1 MNYAQESRRQAELL
15 REKEHVRILA
25 VESSCDETAA
35 AVIEDG
41 RTILSNAVFTQ
52 IDLHA
57 LYGGVVPEIASR
69 AHVEKVDLMI
79 DQAMQDARL
88 TLRDVDAV
96 AVTCGPGLVGALLI
110 GVSCAKALAFAAHK
124 PLIPVNHIE
133 GHICANFLTDQ
144 TLTPPFACLV
154 VSGGHSH
161 LFSVE
166 DYGVYRVIGQTQDDA
181 AGEAFDK
188 AARVLNIPYPGGPLL
203 DRLAESGDPRALK
216 LPRPKTEGRYDYSFS
231 GLKTAFINAVHN
243 ARQKGETLNDADL
256 AASFRHAVV
265 SFLVDK
271 AMLAADDLGLKKM
284 ALAGGVSA
292 NRLLRR
298 EMQAACDKRGIQL
311 YMPRLDLCGD
321 NAAMIGSAAYYR
333 LLRGEIADL
342 TLNAK
347 PAMRLS

>member
-1 MNYAQESRRQAELL
+1 MTYFESCMQQIPELQK
-15 REKEHVRILA
+15 KEHVRVLA
-25 VESSCDETAA
+25 IESSCDETAA
-35 AVIEDG
+35 AVVEDG
-41 RTILSNAVFTQ
+41 RTILSNAVFSQ

-69 AHVEKVDLMI
+69 AHVEKINQMV
-79 DQAMQDARL
+79 DQALKDAGME
-88 TLRDVDAV
+88 LRDADAIG
-96 AVTCGPGLVGALLI
+96 VTYGPGLVGALLI
-110 GVSCAKALAFAAHK
+110 GVSCAKALAFAAGK
-124 PLIPVNHIE
+124 PLAPVNHIE
-133 GHICANFLTDQ
+133 GHICANFLTHPQ
-144 TLTPPFACLV
+144 LEPPFACLV

-166 DYGVYRVIGQTQDDA
+166 DYGVFRIIGQTQDDA

-203 DRLAESGDPRALK
+203 DKLAEAGNPHALK

-243 ARQKGETLNDADL
+243 ARQKGEALNDADL
-256 AASFRHAVV
+256 AASFRWAVV
-265 SFLVDK
+265 SCLVDK
-271 AMLAADDLGLKKM
+271 AMMAAEELHLTKM

-298 EMQAACDKRGIQL
+298 EMEAACEKRGIHL
-311 YMPRLDLCGD
+311 FMPALPLCGD
-321 NAAMIGSAAYYR
+321 NAAMIGSAAYYH
-333 LLRGEIADL
+333 LMRGDIADL

-347 PAMRLS
+347 PALRL

>member
-1 MNYAQESRRQAELL
+1 MNYAQSSRERLEALKQ
-15 REKEHVRILA
+15 KEHIRILA
-25 VESSCDETAA
+25 IESSCDETAA
-35 AVIEDG
+35 AIVEDG
-41 RTILSNAVFTQ
+41 RRILSNAVFTQ
-52 IDLHA
+52 IDMHA

-69 AHVEKVDLMI
+69 AHVEKADRMVDEALR
-79 DQAMQDARL
+79 QAGM
-88 TLRDVDAV
+88 TLQEVDAI
-96 AVTCGPGLVGALLI
+96 ACTYGPGLVGALLI
-110 GVSCAKALAFAAHK
+110 GVSCAKALAFAADK

-133 GHICANFLTDQ
+133 GHICANFLTSPE
-144 TLTPPFACLV
+144 LKPPFACLV

-161 LFSVE
+161 LFSVD
-166 DYGVYRVIGQTQDDA
+166 DYGVYRILGQTQDDA

-203 DRLAESGDPRALK
+203 DKLAETGDPHALR
-216 LPRPKTEGRYDYSFS
+216 LPRPKVDGRYDYSFS

-243 ARQKGETLNDADL
+243 ARQKGETLCDADL
-256 AASFRHAVV
+256 AASFRYAVV

-271 AMLAADDLGLKKM
+271 AMLAAKELHLPKM

-298 EMQAACDKRGIQL
+298 EMASACEKAGIPL

-342 TLNAK
+342 TLNAR
-347 PAMRLS
+347 PALRL

>member
-1 MNYAQESRRQAELL
+1 MTYKEESAKQAAALK
-15 REKEHVRILA
+15 EKDHVRILA
-25 VESSCDETAA
+25 IESSCDETAA
-35 AVIEDG
+35 AVVENG
-41 RTILSNAVFTQ
+41 RKILSNAVFTQ

-69 AHVEKVDLMI
+69 AHVEKIDLMI
-79 DQAMQDARL
+79 DEALRAAGM

-96 AVTCGPGLVGALLI
+96 AVTYGPGLVGALLI
-110 GVSCAKALAFAAHK
+110 GVSCAKALAYAAHK

-133 GHICANFLTDQ
+133 GHICANFLTDE

-161 LFSVE
+161 LFSIE
-166 DYGVYRVIGQTQDDA
+166 DYGVYRIIGQTQDDA

-203 DRLAESGDPRALK
+203 DKLAEEGNPCALK

-243 ARQKGETLNDADL
+243 ARQKGEALNDADL

-271 AMLAADDLGLKKM
+271 AMLAADDLRLTKM

-298 EMQAACDKRGIQL
+298 EMQAACDRRGIRL

-342 TLNAK
+342 TLNAR
-347 PAMRLS
+347 PALRL

>member
-1 MNYAQESRRQAELL
+1 MDYLQSSREQLEQLKK
-15 REKEHVRILA
+15 KEHIRILA
-25 VESSCDETAA
+25 IESSCDETAA
-35 AVIEDG
+35 AVVEDG
-41 RTILSNAVFTQ
+41 RRILSNPVFTQ
-52 IDLHA
+52 IDMHA

-69 AHVEKVDLMI
+69 AHVEKVDLMVEEALRQT
-79 DQAMQDARL
+79 DMRL
-88 TLRDVDAV
+88 SDVDAI
-96 AVTCGPGLVGALLI
+96 ACTYGPGLVGALLI
-110 GVSCAKALAFAAHK
+110 GVSCAKALAYAADK

-133 GHICANFLTDQ
+133 GHMCANFLTSPD
-144 TLTPPFACLV
+144 LEPPFACLV

-166 DYGVYRVIGQTQDDA
+166 DYGVYRIIGQTQDDA

-203 DRLAESGDPRALK
+203 DQLAETGDPTALK
-216 LPRPKTEGRYDYSFS
+216 LPRPKVEGRYDYSFS

-243 ARQKGETLNDADL
+243 ARQKGEALCDADL

-271 AMLAADDLGLKKM
+271 AMLAAQELNLNKM

-298 EMQAACDKRGIQL
+298 EMEAACRKKGISL
-311 YMPRLDLCGD
+311 YMPAISLCGD

-333 LLRGEIADL
+333 LRRGEIADL
-342 TLNAK
+342 TLNAR
-347 PAMRLS
+347 PALRL